1 MTAPSSRRLAIGTVL
16 GIAGLLCFGSL
27 CYLAGA
33 RINTSPSIA
42 LGLYWVSCK
51 PAEKGD
57 YVMFCPPRSELFD
70 TARERG
76 YIGTGF
82 CPGGYGYIMKRV
94 LAAKNDVVTVAKDG
108 VRVNGNLLPF
118 SAVLEADQ
126 GGRPLPRYRSDGYT
140 LNEGQVLLMTDVHS
154 FSFDSRYFGP
164 IDRSQIKSVISP
176 VFTW

>member
-1 MTAPSSRRLAIGTVL
+1 MTASPSRRFAIGSVL
-16 GIAGLLCFGSL
+16 MIAGLLCFGGL

-33 RINTSPSIA
+33 RVNTSPSIA
-42 LGLYWVSCK
+42 LGLYWTCRK
-51 PAEKGD
+51 PAENGD

-70 TARERG
+70 TARERR
-76 YIGTGF
+76 YIGAGF
-82 CPGGYGYIMKRV
+82 CSGGYGYIMKRV
-94 LAAKNDVVTVAKDG
+94 LAAQNDAVTVTQDG
-108 VRVNGNLLPF
+108 VRVNGKLLPF

-140 LNEGQVLLMTDVHS
+140 LNEHQVLLMTDVHP

>member
-1 MTAPSSRRLAIGTVL
+1 LTTLPSKRFAIGTVL
-16 GIAGLLCFGSL
+16 GITGLLCFGGL
-27 CYLAGA
+27 CYLAGV

-42 LGLYWVSCK
+42 LGLYWSCAK

-70 TARERG
+70 TARKRG
-76 YIGTGF
+76 YIGAGF

-94 LAAKNDVVTVAKDG
+94 FAATNDAVTVTEDG
-108 VRVNGNLLPF
+108 VRVNGKLLPF

-126 GGRPLPRYRSDGYT
+126 GGRPLPRYRNDGYT
-140 LNEGQVLLMTDVHS
+140 LNEHQVLLMTDAHP

-176 VFTW
+176 IFTW